1 MDISVEVYKDG
12 RVTIP
17 IQMRRALG
25 IEVGDRITFRQQ
37 EGEIKILTIDQ
48 ELINAR
54 QALRSHSNEEDFS
67 VDDFLASRRK
77 EAQQE
82 EEEIN
87 AMLKN
92 GSSR

>member
-25 IEVGDRITFRQQ
+25 IEVGDKITFRQK

-54 QALRSHSNEEDFS
+54 KALRSHGNEEDFS

-87 AMLKN
+87 TMLKN